1 MPQIDFLLGE
11 IHSKFPILGRY
22 PRNATFNHFVLQNE
36 LFCLQEK
43 PRDCLTPSM
52 SISFICL
59 IVMGDMLVELSY
71 AYGSIIRHGL
81 GGETEVKMKPEV
93 IVYRHQLF
101 KFSEPFIAA
110 QAQSCT
116 KFAPIYVGRRTVG
129 TPPESAQVIT
139 LREGDFLSLTRHVFL
154 RDPAPFLKCGLQNK
168 RPTLLHAHFGVDGV
182 YALTLAERLKIPLVT
197 TFHGYDVTTNVKSLL
212 LSGKISWLN
221 YLAFRKELARQGN
234 LFICVSNYLRDSLVS
249 MGFPQERVITHYIG
263 VHADKINPNFK
274 EKESKIILHVARL
287 VEKKGTEYLIEAFS
301 KIAVYD
307 KNCHLVIVGD
317 GPLRKKLVR
326 KVSSYGLQDRVIF
339 LGVYPHQKVLD
350 LMQKAIVLVQP
361 SLTART
367 GDAEGLGIVF
377 LEASASGIPVV
388 GTQHGGIPE
397 AVVDGVTGF
406 LVPERDADALAEK
419 LLVLLSDKSLR
430 EEMGRAGR
438 KMVEDKFDMRRQTEK
453 LEKIYEGLL

>member
-1 MPQIDFLLGE
+1 
-11 IHSKFPILGRY
+11 
-22 PRNATFNHFVLQNE
+22 V
-36 LFCLQEK
+36 
-43 PRDCLTPSM
+43 
-52 SISFICL
+52 IC
-59 IVMGDMLVELSY
+59 LVELSY

-81 GGETEVKMKPEV
+81 GGETEAKMKPEV

-116 KFAPIYVGRRTVG
+116 KFAPIYVGRRAVG
-129 TPPESAQVIT
+129 TPPEGAQVIT

-154 RDPAPFLKCGLQNK
+154 RDPTPFLKYGLQNK
-168 RPTLLHAHFGVDGV
+168 RPALLHAHFGVEGV
-182 YALTLAERLKIPLVT
+182 YALPLAQELGIPLIT
-197 TFHGYDVTTNVKSLL
+197 TFRGFDVTVTAAGLV
-212 LSGKISWLN
+212 LSGKVSWLN
-221 YLAFRKELARQGN
+221 YALFRNRLAQNGT
-234 LFICVSNYLRDSLVS
+234 LFLCVSDYLHAKLIGI
-249 MGFPQERVITHYIG
+249 GFPKERIITHYNGID
-263 VHADKINPNFK
+263 VTKILPNFQPRK
-274 EKESKIILHVARL
+274 SNLILQVARL
-287 VEKKGTEYLIEAFS
+287 VEKKGTEYLIESFR
-301 KIAVYD
+301 KITVYD
-307 KNCHLVIVGD
+307 KNCSLFIVGD

-339 LGVYPHQKVLD
+339 LGVRSHQEVLD

-361 SLTART
+361 SVTART
-367 GDAEGLGIVF
+367 GDSEGLGSVF
-377 LEASASGIPVV
+377 LEAAASGIPVI
-388 GTQHGGIPE
+388 GTRHGGIPE